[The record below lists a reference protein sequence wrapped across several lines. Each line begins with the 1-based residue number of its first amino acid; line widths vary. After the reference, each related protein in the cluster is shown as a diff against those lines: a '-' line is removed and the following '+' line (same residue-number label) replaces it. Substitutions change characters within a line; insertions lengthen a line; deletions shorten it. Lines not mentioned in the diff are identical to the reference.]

1 MPHEDAQRNRILKLS
16 YETTRLTGA
25 DRPSPIVGRPRAWL
39 RELAT
44 YCSLQPYSVGVGTS
58 VVGRSQCYHQE
69 FEAPDGLQITGAL
82 LRIHRS
88 TDATLVCPPD
98 VVYGK
103 LQRAHLHVAG
113 IQGDAYGI
121 TQLLLRVRIS
131 NIARTAWM
139 ASGVTVALLTA
150 VAALAA
156 FLPGAVTSVVALL
169 LVPPAAL
176 SAYVAR
182 PAEPLVSNVI
192 VFGLRMIAATSAL
205 CAFVA
210 AGVAAI
216 GKHCVSELRTLGPDI
231 DRTVTR
237 CDTRPAALVAIVV
250 LVVLSAMILVLLEV
264 VRRRINNPPEHAE
277 FKSLQQRQPSPGA
290 TVKRRRGAAG

>member
-1 MPHEDAQRNRILKLS
+1 M
-16 YETTRLTGA
+16 
-25 DRPSPIVGRPRAWL
+25 
-39 RELAT
+39 
-44 YCSLQPYSVGVGTS
+44 
-58 VVGRSQCYHQE
+58 VGRSQCYHQE
-69 FEAPDGLQITGAL
+69 FEAPEGLQITGAL
-82 LRIHRS
+82 LRIHRLS
-88 TDATLVCPPD
+88 DSTLVCPPD

-113 IQGDAYGI
+113 IDGDAYGV

-139 ASGVTVALLTA
+139 ASGVTVAALLTA
-150 VAALAA
+150 VAGLAA
-156 FLPGAVTSVVALL
+156 FLPASVTSVVALL

-216 GKHCVSELRTLGPDI
+216 GKHCVSEQRAIRPGVEA
-231 DRTVTR
+231 TVTQ
-237 CDTRPAALVAIVV
+237 CDTRPAALAAIVA
-250 LVVLSAMILVLLEV
+250 LVVLSLMILVLLEV
-264 VRRRINNPPEHAE
+264 IRRRINNPPEHAE
-277 FKSLQQRQPSPGA
+277 FKEPPAAPAERGSLRQAAEGLPS
-290 TVKRRRGAAG
+290 VLSR